1 MEEREIVRVSEINL
15 FLASLDVLELDLVS
29 LVDTSYRRR
38 GDLYLTK
45 PPVEH
50 LSSLCQG
57 QVSALLESCGGD
69 QVSYMIL
76 GELRS
81 GEEDWLETM

>member
-1 MEEREIVRVSEINL
+1 MEERKIVRVSEIDL
-15 FLASLDVLELDLVS
+15 FLASLDVLEFYLVL

-38 GDLYLTK
+38 RDLYFTE

-50 LSSLCQG
+50 LSSLSQG

-69 QVSYMIL
+69 QISYMIL

-81 GEEDWLETM
+81 REGDWLEAM

>member
-1 MEEREIVRVSEINL
+1 MEERKIVGVSEIDL

-29 LVDTSYRRR
+29 LVDTPYRRR

-45 PPVEH
+45 LPVKH
-50 LSSLCQG
+50 LCTLYQG

-81 GEEDWLETM
+81 REGDWLEAM